1 MLENSV
7 KIAIIQALVTDGV
20 KFVIAIKASKKIKQ
34 TIFPFFFPIIEF
46 CNTYVSP
53 RIMYYT

>member
-1 MLENSV
+1 MPENSV
-7 KIAIIQALVTDGV
+7 KTAIIQALVTDGV
-20 KFVIAIKASKKIKQ
+20 KFVIAIKTSKKNIQ

-53 RIMYYT
+53 RIMYDT